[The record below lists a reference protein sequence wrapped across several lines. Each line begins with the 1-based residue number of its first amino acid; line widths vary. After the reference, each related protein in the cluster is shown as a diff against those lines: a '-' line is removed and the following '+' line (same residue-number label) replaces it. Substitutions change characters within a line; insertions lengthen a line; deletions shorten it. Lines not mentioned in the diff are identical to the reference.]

1 MSWVY
6 GLFQQ
11 KNIAAF
17 IVPEAATILGS
28 GGALLNFPD
37 YSDQQMVD
45 FQYSLMKVQIGL
57 EDVITNISNI
67 RCATTPIIL
76 CDRGLVDGKAYLRS
90 ELWDHMITTYKVT
103 AV

>member
-11 KNIAAF
+11 KNIPAF

-28 GGALLNFPD
+28 GGALLNFPE
-37 YSDQQMVD
+37 YSEKQMIN
-45 FQYSLMKVQIGL
+45 FQYSLMKMQIGL
-57 EDVITNISNI
+57 EDTMTNISNI

-76 CDRGLVDGKAYLRS
+76 CDRGLMDGKAYLKA
-90 ELWDHMITTYKVT
+90 EQWQEMLTTYRVLDE
-103 AV
+103 